1 MRYIGI
7 VVLIMV
13 AFSFGCASTVM
24 EGKKIDAAK
33 VNTLALDQPKDQ
45 VVAAFGPPLKTEEGM
60 SGETKYIYHYY
71 FKKPHWWTV
80 DEVERQD
87 MEILL
92 KNDRVDS
99 FKYKGIGAN
108 DVTLQ

>member
-7 VVLIMV
+7 IFVVLL
-13 AFSFGCASTVM
+13 AFSFGCASAIK

-33 VNTLALDQPKDQ
+33 VNTLALDQSKEQ
-45 VVAAFGPPLKTEEGM
+45 VLAAFGPPLKTENRVP
-60 SGETKYIYHYY
+60 GETKYIYHYY

-80 DEVERQD
+80 DEVEKQD

-92 KNDRVDS
+92 KNDRVEN
-99 FKYKGIGAN
+99 FKFKGTGAN
-108 DVTLQ
+108 DITQR